1 MRDLKYYHE
10 LEDMC
15 EEQLNDCYETV
26 KICGYDY
33 DQGHA
38 LRQLDPIAFRQIAL
52 DMIDEDYEEVRIS
65 DMTEEE
71 REGYYASDSSEMYC
85 FKEV

>member
-1 MRDLKYYHE
+1 
-10 LEDMC
+10 
-15 EEQLNDCYETV
+15 
-26 KICGYDY
+26 
-33 DQGHA
+33 
-38 LRQLDPIAFRQIAL
+38 
-52 DMIDEDYEEVRIS
+52 MIDEDYEEVRIS